1 MRVFRKESRWI
12 TRVTILAW
20 ALLLSWSALAP
31 ALVAQP
37 DRWESAIR
45 TFKQADRLHPPPQHA
60 VLFAG
65 SSSIRKWESL
75 EQDFPFVPTIRRGF
89 GGSQM
94 ADLLFYAD
102 SIVIPYDP
110 AVVIVYEGDND
121 IAAGKTPE
129 QMFED
134 YKAFVQKVE
143 TELPDT
149 RIGFIAIKPS
159 LARWDLVDQMAR
171 ANRLIRQYT
180 LWKPNLEYI
189 DVFAPMLGIE
199 GKPRAELLLEDGL
212 HLTPAG
218 YALWTEIVTPFVR
231 AAMNQ
236 LNPHAP
242 QQE

>member
-1 MRVFRKESRWI
+1 MRKFREEIRQI
-12 TRVTILAW
+12 ERVTMLVW
-20 ALLLSWSALAP
+20 ALLLCWGVLTP
-31 ALVAQP
+31 TLVAQP
-37 DRWESAIR
+37 SRWESAIR
-45 TFKQADRLHPPPQHA
+45 EFKQADRLNPPPQNA

-102 SIVIPYDP
+102 SIVIPYHP

-129 QMFED
+129 QVFD
-134 YKAFVQKVE
+134 DFRAFVRKVRA
-143 TELPDT
+143 ELPET

-159 LARWDLVDQMAR
+159 IARWDLVDQMAR
-171 ANRLIRQYT
+171 ANRLIREYT

-189 DVFAPMLGIE
+189 DIFAPMLGIE
-199 GKPRAELLLEDGL
+199 GKPRPELLLEDGL
-212 HLTPAG
+212 HLTAAG
-218 YALWTEIVTPFVR
+218 YALWTEIVTPYVR
-231 AAMNQ
+231 TAMKQGNSQ
-236 LNPHAP
+236 TQP
-242 QQE
+242 QE